1 MHTMA
6 FPPHSLSTDAQFH
19 EVIKT
24 LVWAI
29 AHGEEMVHKT
39 PEAEGMWYQISFKS
53 AGSQDFLFF
62 PPQDLLK
69 QNFQPGLN
77 VSRKMGQQNE
87 SECKELWLHSSGAR
101 AVGMGSP
108 GQWYRGA
115 PVRGPLLHIPW
126 LACPFCSG
134 GSLPVAREYFLRQW
148 LREAS
153 AWPARVLSVTVQM
166 RGGV

>member
-1 MHTMA
+1 MERRWSIHAVHT
-6 FPPHSLSTDAQFH
+6 
-19 EVIKT
+19 
-24 LVWAI
+24 
-29 AHGEEMVHKT
+29 KT

-62 PPQDLLK
+62 SPQDFLK
-69 QNFQPGLN
+69 QNFEPGLK

-87 SECKELWLHSSGAR
+87 SECRELRLHSSVAR

-126 LACPFCSG
+126 LACPS
-134 GSLPVAREYFLRQW
+134 AREAACR
-148 LREAS
+148 
-153 AWPARVLSVTVQM
+153 WPASTFCVSGLGRFLHGQHGSC
-166 RGGV
+166 RSLCR